1 MCGLRR
7 KILYP
12 EFTELVSQ
20 FDIFFVSET
29 KLDDYDIIN
38 IDSYDF
44 FSQCRKQK
52 YIRKSGGLGF
62 FIKHTLTPYINIVK
76 SDSDYVMWFKVSKSL
91 VKTSEDIL
99 FGVFYIPPPESRF
112 HNVEEIELLEV
123 EITSSCI
130 QNDNVLLTG
139 DFNARTHVQPD
150 ILEADDFIVE
160 HFNFDTFFPIF

>member
-62 FIKHTLTPYINIVK
+62 FIKHTLKPYINIVK

-139 DFNARTHVQPD
+139 DFNARTHV
-150 ILEADDFIVE
+150 
-160 HFNFDTFFPIF
+160 